1 MFENLNLTINF
12 GEVVG
17 IIGKS
22 GSGKTTFAD
31 ILLGLHKPKKGKIT
45 YSDIDINEFP
55 NEWKKNLYSQEIFL
69 IDSDIK
75 SNIAVEYDP
84 DKINYERLNYAI
96 KLSNC
101 EEFINQFKN
110 KLDTKFGERGSKL
123 SGGQRQR
130 IGIARALY
138 RNPDIIVFDE
148 PTSALDDKNEQEIF
162 NSILNLKKHKTLI
175 CISHNL
181 DIMKR
186 MDKVLKIENKKN
198 KYRENN

>member
-1 MFENLNLTINF
+1 M
-12 GEVVG
+12 
-17 IIGKS
+17 
-22 GSGKTTFAD
+22 
-31 ILLGLHKPKKGKIT
+31 P
-45 YSDIDINEFP
+45 
-55 NEWKKNLYSQEIFL
+55 QEIFL

-101 EEFINQFKN
+101 DEFINQFKN
-110 KLDTKFGERGSKL
+110 KLDTKVGERGSKL

-138 RNPDIIVFDE
+138 RNPDVIVFDE

-186 MDKVLKIENKKN
+186 MDKVLKIENKKISIV
-198 KYRENN
+198 KNN

>member
-55 NEWKKNLYSQEIFL
+55 NEWRKKISYVPQEIFL

-101 EEFINQFKN
+101 DEFINQFKN
-110 KLDTKFGERGSKL
+110 KLDTKVGERGSKL

-130 IGIARALY
+130 IGIARAY
-138 RNPDIIVFDE
+138 
-148 PTSALDDKNEQEIF
+148 
-162 NSILNLKKHKTLI
+162 
-175 CISHNL
+175 
-181 DIMKR
+181 
-186 MDKVLKIENKKN
+186 IETQM
-198 KYRENN
+198 

>member
-1 MFENLNLTINF
+1 ME
-12 GEVVG
+12 
-17 IIGKS
+17 
-22 GSGKTTFAD
+22 
-31 ILLGLHKPKKGKIT
+31 
-45 YSDIDINEFP
+45 
-55 NEWKKNLYSQEIFL
+55 KKNLIRASRNFL

-110 KLDTKFGERGSKL
+110 KLDTKVGERGSKL

-130 IGIARALY
+130 IGIETY

-148 PTSALDDKNEQEIF
+148 PTSALDDKNEREIF

-186 MDKVLKIENKKN
+186 MDKVLKIENKKISIV
-198 KYRENN
+198 KNN